1 MSIMVK
7 KFGGSS
13 VANIE
18 RIEVVAEK
26 IFQFYQKKQQ
36 VVVVVSAM
44 QGETDKLESLAY
56 QITPDPDSREMAAL
70 LATGEQLT
78 ISLLCIALIKRGCPA
93 RSYTGLQLGI
103 QTDGAGFNKSRVKNI
118 DPNKIYQDLQA
129 GMVVV
134 VAGFQGVDIEG
145 NITTLGRGGSD
156 TTAVA
161 LAAVLQAKECH
172 IYTDVDGVYTADP
185 NIEPNA
191 KKLDSIDFS
200 EMLELSGLGAKVM
213 QIRAIELGGYYNM
226 PIRVLSSFNQKDNAG
241 TLIAECKNNLD
252 YQQVAK
258 IATLRK
264 QIKIFVQKI
273 EHKNILLILKN
284 LADSHIE
291 FDMLTNHD
299 NVLSFTISSKYLDQ
313 CKSIVNG
320 LIGQKDIANYIQVAK
335 LSLVGLGLNSN
346 PELIAKVYSSLYQED
361 IVIQQVITSEIKVS
375 ILLNETDLELAIK
388 ILHKAF
394 SLMPMDSF
402 IKEEE
407 LGRN

>member
-1 MSIMVK
+1 MSVLVK
-7 KFGGSS
+7 KFGGTS

-18 RIEVVAEK
+18 RIEFVAEK

-56 QITPDPDSREMAAL
+56 QITSEPDSREMAAL

-103 QTDGAGFNKSRVKNI
+103 TTDGVALNNAKIKSI
-118 DPNKIYQDLQA
+118 DPNKIYQALQA
-129 GMVVV
+129 GQIIV
-134 VAGFQGVDIEG
+134 VAGFQGADAEG

-185 NIEPNA
+185 NIEPSA
-191 KKLDSIDFS
+191 KRLESIDFS

-213 QIRAIELGGYYNM
+213 QIRAVELGKYYNT
-226 PIRVLSSFNQKDNAG
+226 PIRVLSSFKRVDDVG
-241 TLIAECKNNLD
+241 TLITECKNNLD

-258 IATLRK
+258 ITALRK
-264 QIKIFVQKI
+264 QIKIFI
-273 EHKNILLILKN
+273 SNLEYKNVLLILKN
-284 LADSHIE
+284 LANSQIE
-291 FDMLTNHD
+291 FDMLINND
-299 NVLSFTISSKYLDQ
+299 RGLSFTISSKHLEQ
-313 CKSIVNG
+313 CKAILNCILVEEETIHYMQ
-320 LIGQKDIANYIQVAK
+320 LAK
-335 LSLVGLGLNSN
+335 LSMVGLGLNSN
-346 PELIAKVYSSLYQED
+346 PELIAKVYSCLYNEN
-361 IVIQQVITSEIKVS
+361 IAIQQIITSEIKVS
-375 ILLNETDLELAIK
+375 VLLNEIDLGIAIK
-388 ILHKAF
+388 VLHEAF
-394 SLMPMDSF
+394 SLYSV
-402 IKEEE
+402 
-407 LGRN
+407 

>member
-226 PIRVLSSFNQKDNAG
+226 PIRVLSSFNQR
-241 TLIAECKNNLD
+241 LIKR
-252 YQQVAK
+252 
-258 IATLRK
+258 I
-264 QIKIFVQKI
+264 
-273 EHKNILLILKN
+273 
-284 LADSHIE
+284 
-291 FDMLTNHD
+291 M
-299 NVLSFTISSKYLDQ
+299 
-313 CKSIVNG
+313 
-320 LIGQKDIANYIQVAK
+320 
-335 LSLVGLGLNSN
+335 
-346 PELIAKVYSSLYQED
+346 
-361 IVIQQVITSEIKVS
+361 
-375 ILLNETDLELAIK
+375 
-388 ILHKAF
+388 
-394 SLMPMDSF
+394 
-402 IKEEE
+402 
-407 LGRN
+407 